1 MEQIILKTKKMNLKI
16 NSKMNYYLVTLLTT
30 GILLGCSGGNS
41 SDAENDD
48 TNSLNND
55 TDTVALNEN
64 QETLNA
70 MAEIQAK
77 SKSNVSGT
85 VTFTQTDGIVTMSA
99 NISGLTPGNHAIHI
113 HENGDC
119 SAADGSSAGGHWNP
133 TKVSHGKW
141 GVDTFHVGDIGNI
154 SADSNG
160 KGSISRETGLWCI
173 GCDDETKNIVG
184 KSIIIHA
191 GPDDFTSQP
200 SGAAGPRVGC
210 GVIIT
215 Q

>member
-1 MEQIILKTKKMNLKI
+1 MTLKT
-16 NSKMNYYLVTLLTT
+16 NSKMNYYLFILLTT
-30 GILLGCSGGNS
+30 GLLFGCSSGNS

-48 TNSLNND
+48 TDSLNND
-55 TDTVALNEN
+55 AVTLNEN

-70 MAEIQAK
+70 MVEIQAK

-85 VTFTQTDGIVTMSA
+85 VTFTQTDGIVTMA
-99 NISGLTPGNHAIHI
+99 ADLSGLSPGNHAIHI

-119 SAADGSSAGGHWNP
+119 SAADGTSAGGHWNP
-133 TKVSHGKW
+133 TKVNHGKW
-141 GVDTFHVGDIGNI
+141 GGDKFHIGDIGNI
-154 SADSNG
+154 TADSNG
-160 KGSISRETGLWCI
+160 KGSISRETDLWCI

-210 GVIIT
+210 GEIIT